1 MSNEPTTNK
10 PDAKRWPWFII
21 ALLPFYVLSMGP
33 AFHFW
38 GMKGLL
44 PYTPIIIPAC
54 LVPEAGRP
62 VIWYL
67 NACSPDG
74 TSVDIVGHDLIVSE
88 RR

>member
-1 MSNEPTTNK
+1 MSNEPTRYK
-10 PDAKRWPWFII
+10 PHVKRWSWVIA
-21 ALLPFYVLSMGP
+21 ALLSFYVFSMGP

-38 GMKGLL
+38 GMKCLL
-44 PYTPIIIPAC
+44 PFAPIIIPAC

-74 TSVDIVGHDLIVSE
+74 TSVEIRGHDLIVSE
-88 RR
+88 RK

>member
-62 VIWYL
+62 VDLVSQCLFTGRYF
-67 NACSPDG
+67 SR
-74 TSVDIVGHDLIVSE
+74 IVGHDLIVSE